1 MNDFKKYL
9 DNYSRL
15 ITNKI
20 LSLPELESKKVS
32 KLEKAI
38 KYVINVG
45 GKRLRPILVLEIS
58 NILDVPLESAMRV
71 GVALELI
78 HCYSLVHDDLPA
90 MDDDKTRRG
99 FPTCHVK
106 FDEATAILVGDALQC
121 AAFHVLSNL
130 KTHPDGNIRC
140 KLINQLSKS
149 SGLNGMVGGQMLDLM
164 AEQKKLAIEDILIL
178 QRLKT
183 GELFRFACVSPC
195 ILGNKSK
202 KTFDIFEKFSV
213 NLGVAFQIQDD
224 LLDIEGEEKIVGKK
238 IRKDSTQGK
247 QTFITSLGVDQAKVK
262 ARSLIEECVE
272 LVSCFSKNTD
282 NLVKITNLII
292 NRSY

>member
-1 MNDFKKYL
+1 
-9 DNYSRL
+9 
-15 ITNKI
+15 
-20 LSLPELESKKVS
+20 
-32 KLEKAI
+32 
-38 KYVINVG
+38 
-45 GKRLRPILVLEIS
+45 
-58 NILDVPLESAMRV
+58 
-71 GVALELI
+71 
-78 HCYSLVHDDLPA
+78 
-90 MDDDKTRRG
+90 
-99 FPTCHVK
+99 
-106 FDEATAILVGDALQC
+106 
-121 AAFHVLSNL
+121 
-130 KTHPDGNIRC
+130 
-140 KLINQLSKS
+140 
-149 SGLNGMVGGQMLDLM
+149 MVGGQMLDLM